1 MAVTNSTVTN
11 GKMVVTGDSDDTRG
25 ISYTKHI
32 ILTLPGTSSKTT
44 IFITLQ

>member
-25 ISYTKHI
+25 ISYTKQTT
-32 ILTLPGTSSKTT
+32 LTLFGKNKTT
-44 IFITLQ
+44 NQ